1 MKLKA
6 PELKFLLDQC
16 ESIFMIVARFFKS
29 FTSKKNSP
37 FTSAA
42 YLNILADALEQL
54 IKNKSL

>member
-1 MKLKA
+1 MNPKA
-6 PELKFLLDQC
+6 PKLKFLLDQC
-16 ESIFMIVARFFKS
+16 EGIFMIVASFFKS

-42 YLNILADALEQL
+42 YLDILADALEQL